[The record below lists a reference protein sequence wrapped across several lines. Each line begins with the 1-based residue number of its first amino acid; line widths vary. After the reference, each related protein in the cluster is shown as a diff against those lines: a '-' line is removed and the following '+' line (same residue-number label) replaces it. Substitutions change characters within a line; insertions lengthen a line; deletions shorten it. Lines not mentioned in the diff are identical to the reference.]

1 MNAVRYNSI
10 PFLSKKK
17 SKELKTFLEN
27 RNRERGRSTIRHFI
41 TVINKK
47 RFDGWTSS
55 SLFSLKKNRIKNPSG
70 EEAEHWSSG
79 KKRKTIFSWS
89 KILLHAKYLARPR
102 NARYARPLRARHL
115 HTDDRALERRRLHI
129 FARRVCER
137 SAGGEAG
144 STPVYFSIS
153 RLFPFKW

>member
-1 MNAVRYNSI
+1 MDEHII
-10 PFLSKKK
+10 PFLSKKESNQK
-17 SKELKTFLEN
+17 PFWRRSRTLEQ
-27 RNRERGRSTIRHFI
+27 RE
-41 TVINKK
+41 K
-47 RFDGWTSS
+47 
-55 SLFSLKKNRIKNPSG
+55 KKNDLLLIQNPSP
-70 EEAEHWSSG
+70 
-79 KKRKTIFSWS
+79 RKIS
-89 KILLHAKYLARPR
+89 RR